1 MTNRHLQLTRR
12 TLMAAAALLLSLSAG
27 KVQATNHEVH
37 IDEVMAGA
45 NGNSKIQF
53 IVLRQEEIGQ
63 NLWGPTNGTQSAA
76 MLVFFDATGRETG
89 KFKFPAN
96 PPTAGT
102 LKTLIATQEFANLP
116 GAPRPD
122 VIIPPLVNPISGQV
136 CFRNNPQNAVFAR
149 NECLSYGNFTGDTGI
164 NFGGFDGNVP
174 AGPPASA
181 LPIMNTVSLRR
192 TVDTSRNSDFTIN
205 TNPTPINIAGAT
217 FTMAVAA
224 QAVQGENLFNNE
236 TFQGNGRTCAS
247 CHVQSESFRF
257 PPSNAQSRFTTLS
270 TTFDP
275 QFIGETAP
283 TSFDAGFDFNLN
295 KLVLTTTTVGT
306 PPTPVAILSNAPC
319 TGELRGIITSA
330 GGARGKVLTRIS
342 DTTYLV
348 YGGIN
353 PPLSGTVSD
362 SNGCSGTVAGITPG
376 DLNGLED
383 PLRMRTSRDSD
394 FPQGRAL
401 IKENIDGFGNPAV
414 FRKSPHL
421 LNLSR
426 TAPFGF
432 SGDIPDLETFTAGAV
447 RQHFPRSLARAE
459 SGTNPDFRIPT
470 PDELAAM
477 REFMLAQEFP
487 PGNDP
492 NKFDL
497 DRFVTTPAEQR
508 GRDAFFGPVAKCSM
522 CHGGPVLAQMTA
534 VVLGQGIGV
543 NGRFNTGVVNQP
555 INSPGVDDLPCE
567 GSPCGSREFS
577 VPQLFNAK
585 NLGPFFH
592 DGSAATLRK
601 AVEFYDSLTFN
612 NSPAGV
618 AIGGISLAGI
628 SSTAVDDITAFLQG
642 LTFQSISANSAT
654 NVTGSTGGAASPLPS
669 VRVLDKNGNP
679 LPGVSVTFAVTS
691 GGGTLSGAVQTTDA
705 SGVATIGNWILGAGP
720 SSVTATAA
728 GSFAGNPVTF
738 TAVPLP
744 TLSSITPNNASR
756 GVTVAVTLAGSNF
769 LLGATTVAV
778 NGTGVTVS
786 NVGVVSPTSISARF
800 TVAPDA
806 PQGGRS
812 VTVTTAGGTSAAS
825 TFSINV
831 PGPGL
836 NTLSP
841 TSGAQGTSVVVT
853 LSGNNFFPGD
863 TTIAITGPG
872 VTISNINVSSLTA
885 MSATFAI
892 ASDAPLGA
900 RNVTVM
906 TSGGTSAPRT
916 FTITGPP
923 PTLTSTSPNT
933 GAQNTS
939 VNVTLTGTNFVPG
952 GTTINPGGGVAVN
965 NTNVVSASS
974 MTATFVIA
982 PEAQVGARNVT
993 VTTGNGT
1000 SNPVVFTV
1008 LPGVPILS
1016 GISPSFGVV
1025 GNSVDVTL
1033 NGSMFVLGATTIAI
1047 SGAGV
1052 TLSNTNV
1059 VSTTQ
1064 ITATF
1069 AVASNATLGPR
1080 SVTVTTTGGTS
1091 GAATFNVFDPF
1102 PDLTVSSTHAGT
1114 FAPGFNET
1122 YSLAVSNAGTVASSS
1137 AITVTDTLPSGM
1149 SLVSASGVSWT
1160 CAATGQIVICTR
1172 SLALAAGSAPSITL
1186 TVAVA
1191 ESPLPSVNN
1200 IVTVSTA
1207 EDLNPSNNT
1216 ANDTTAI
1223 ASIPGILAVVSPIV
1237 LTPGQQGS
1245 VQLSLTAPFSH
1256 DITGTL
1262 SLAFVPSAAIPLDD
1276 PAIQLATGGRQLAFT
1291 FPANTTQARFAGQF
1305 QPSPVG
1311 FQPGTVA
1318 GTLSFGGTL
1327 TVGSIQKTFTA
1338 LNGTRTIVPAPPQIR
1353 ATKTTQQPGGFTA
1366 TITLMSVTRE
1376 VIDLTLTFNTSPAIK
1391 LTCAGLAGCT
1401 ANGSTITFNVKQIFD
1416 GWYASDTTFG
1426 SLSTLTLPFTIQGG
1440 TVRGTVNISLRNT
1453 MGLSNTM
1460 GFNLP

>member
-12 TLMAAAALLLSLSAG
+12 ALMAAAALLLFLSAG
-27 KVQATNHEVH
+27 KIHATNHEVH

-53 IVLRQEEIGQ
+53 IILRQEEIGQ
-63 NLWGPTNGTQSAA
+63 NLWGPTNGLQSAA

-149 NECLSYGNFTGDTGI
+149 NECLSYGNFTGDTGT

-174 AGPPASA
+174 AGPPAPA

-192 TVDTSRNSDFTIN
+192 AVDTSRNSDFAIT
-205 TNPTPINIAGAT
+205 TTPTPINIAGAT
-217 FTMAVAA
+217 FTMAVAP

-247 CHVQSESFRF
+247 CHVQSESFRL
-257 PPSNAQSRFTTLS
+257 PPANIQARFATLAS
-270 TTFDP
+270 TFDP

-295 KLVLTTTTVGT
+295 RLVLTTTTVGT
-306 PPTPVAILSNAPC
+306 PPTPLAIISNTPC
-319 TGELRGIITSA
+319 TGELRGLITSA
-330 GGARGKVLTRIS
+330 GGGRAKVLTRIS

-376 DLNGLED
+376 DLNGLEN
-383 PLRMRTSRDSD
+383 PRRMRTSQGTD
-394 FPQGRAL
+394 FPQGRGL
-401 IKENIDGFGNPAV
+401 ILENIDGFGNPPV
-414 FRKSPHL
+414 FRKSPQL

-432 SGDIPDLETFTAGAV
+432 SGDIPDLETFSAGAV
-447 RQHFPRSLARAE
+447 RQHFPRTLARAE
-459 SGTNPDFRIPT
+459 TGGNPDFRIPT

-477 REFMLAQEFP
+477 KEFMVAQEFP

-497 DRFVTTPAEQR
+497 NNFATTAAEQR
-508 GRDAFFGPVAKCSM
+508 GRDAFFGQAKCSQ
-522 CHGGPVLAQMTA
+522 CHGGDVLAQTTVA
-534 VVLGQGIGV
+534 ILNQPIGV

-555 INSPGVDDLPCE
+555 VNSPGVDDLPSE
-567 GSPCGSREFS
+567 GSNPPGSRTFS

-592 DGSAATLRK
+592 DGSAATLRQ
-601 AVEFYDSLTFN
+601 AVEFYDSLIFN

-618 AIGGISLAGI
+618 AIGGISLSATPGMI
-628 SSTAVDDITAFLQG
+628 DDITAFLQG
-642 LTFQSISANSAT
+642 LTFRTISANSAT
-654 NVTGSTGGAASPLPS
+654 TVTGSTGGSASPLPS
-669 VRVLDKNGNP
+669 VRVLDKNGSP
-679 LPGVSVTFAVTS
+679 LAGVSVTFAISS
-691 GGGTLSGAVQTTDA
+691 GSGTLSGAIQTTDA
-705 SGVATIGNWILGAGP
+705 SGIATVGNWVLGANP
-720 SSVTATAA
+720 SAVTATAA

-744 TLSSITPNNASR
+744 TLASITPNNASR
-756 GVTVAVTLAGSNF
+756 GVTVAVTLTGTNF

-778 NGTGVTVS
+778 NGTGVTVT
-786 NVGVVSPTSISARF
+786 NVGVVSPTLISARF

-812 VTVTTAGGTSAAS
+812 VTVTTAGGTSGAA
-825 TFSINV
+825 TFAINV
-831 PGPGL
+831 PGPSL
-836 NTLSP
+836 NNLSP
-841 TSGAQGTSVVVT
+841 TSGPQGGSVVVT
-853 LSGNNFFPGD
+853 FSGNNFFLGD
-863 TTIAITGPG
+863 TTIAITGSG

-885 MSATFAI
+885 MTATFAI
-892 ASDAPLGA
+892 ASDATLGA

-923 PTLTSTSPNT
+923 PTLTSVSPNT

-939 VNVTLTGTNFVPG
+939 VNVTLTGTDFVPG
-952 GTTINPGGGVAVN
+952 GTTISLGAGVAIN
-965 NTNVVSASS
+965 NSNVVSPTS

-982 PEAQVGARNVT
+982 PEAQLGTRGLV
-993 VTTGNGT
+993 VTTTNGT
-1000 SNPVVFTV
+1000 SNSVTFTV

-1016 GISPSFGVV
+1016 GLNPSFGVV
-1025 GNSVDVTL
+1025 GNSVNVTL
-1033 NGSMFVLGATTIAI
+1033 NGSMFVSGATTIAI

-1059 VSTTQ
+1059 VGTTQ
-1064 ITATF
+1064 VTATF

-1080 SVTVTTTGGTS
+1080 SVTVTTPGGTS

-1102 PDLTVSSTHAGT
+1102 PDLTVGSTHAGT
-1114 FAPGFNET
+1114 FAPGFDET
-1122 YSLAVSNAGTVASSS
+1122 YSLTVGNAGTVASSS
-1137 AITVTDTLPSGM
+1137 AITVTDTLPASM
-1149 SLVSASGVSWT
+1149 TFVSATGVSWT
-1160 CAATGQIVICTR
+1160 CSATGQIVTCNR

-1191 ESPLPSVNN
+1191 ESPLPAVNN
-1200 IVTVSTA
+1200 TVTVSTA
-1207 EDLNPSNNT
+1207 EDLNPANNT
-1216 ANDTTAI
+1216 ASDTTLV
-1223 ASIPGILAVVSPIV
+1223 ASIPGVVALVLPSV
-1237 LTPGQQGS
+1237 LTPGQQAS

-1262 SLAFVPSAAIPLDD
+1262 SLAFVPSAVIPLDD

-1318 GTLSFGGTL
+1318 GTISFGGTL
-1327 TVGSIQKTFTA
+1327 TVGFIQKTFAA
-1338 LNGTRTIVPAPPQIR
+1338 LAGTRTISPAPPQIR
-1353 ATKTTQQPGGFTA
+1353 ATKTTPQTGGFTA

-1376 VIDLTLTFNTSPAIK
+1376 VIDLTLTFNTSPPIK
-1391 LTCAGLAGCT
+1391 LTCGGLAGCT
-1401 ANGSTITFNVKQIFD
+1401 ASGSTITFSVKQIFD

-1426 SLSTLTLPFTIQGG
+1426 SLSTLSLPFTIQGG

-1453 MGLSNTM
+1453 MGFSNTM

>member
-1 MTNRHLQLTRR
+1 MTNGHRQLTRR
-12 TLMAAAALLLSLSAG
+12 ALMAAAALPLFLSAG

-53 IVLRQEEIGQ
+53 IILRQEEIGQ
-63 NLWGPTNGTQSAA
+63 NLWGPTNGLQSAA

-122 VIIPPLVNPISGQV
+122 VIIPPLVNPINGQV
-136 CFRNNPQNAVFAR
+136 CFRNNPQNAVFLR

-174 AGPPASA
+174 AGPPAPA
-181 LPIMNTVSLRR
+181 LPIMNTASLRR
-192 TVDTSRNSDFTIN
+192 TVDTSRNSDFAIT
-205 TNPTPINIAGAT
+205 TTPTPINIAGAT
-217 FTMAVAA
+217 FTMAVAP

-247 CHVQSESFRF
+247 CHVQSESFRL
-257 PPSNAQSRFTTLS
+257 PPANIQARFATLAS
-270 TTFDP
+270 TFDP

-295 KLVLTTTTVGT
+295 RLVLTTTTVGT
-306 PPTPVAILSNAPC
+306 PPTALAIISNAPC

-330 GGARGKVLTRIS
+330 SGARANVLTRVS

-376 DLNGLED
+376 DLNGLES
-383 PLRMRTSRDSD
+383 PRRMRTSQGTD
-394 FPQGRAL
+394 FPQGRGL
-401 IKENIDGFGNPAV
+401 ILENIDGFGNPPV
-414 FRKSPHL
+414 FRKSPQL

-447 RQHFPRSLARAE
+447 RQHFPRTLARAE
-459 SGTNPDFRIPT
+459 TGGNPDFRIPT

-477 REFMLAQEFP
+477 REFMFAQEFP

-497 DRFVTTPAEQR
+497 NNFATTAAEQR
-508 GRDAFFGPVAKCSM
+508 GRDLFFGQAKCSQ
-522 CHGGPVLAQMTA
+522 CHGGDVLAQTTVA
-534 VVLGQGIGV
+534 ILDQPIGM

-555 INSPGVDDLPCE
+555 VNSVGVDNLPSE
-567 GSPCGSREFS
+567 AGGSRKFS
-577 VPQLFNAK
+577 VPQLFNVK

-592 DGSAATLRK
+592 DASAPTLRA
-601 AVEFYDSLTFN
+601 AVEFYDSAIFN
-612 NSPAGV
+612 NSEAGL
-618 AIGGISLAGI
+618 AISGISLTGI
-628 SSTAVDDITAFLQG
+628 SPTAVDDITAFLQG
-642 LTFQSISANSAT
+642 LTFRTISANSAT
-654 NVTGSTGGAASPLPS
+654 TVTGSTGGSASPLPS
-669 VRVLDKNGNP
+669 VRVLDKNGDP
-679 LPGVSVTFAVTS
+679 LAGASVTFAISS
-691 GGGTLSGAVQTTDA
+691 GSGTLSGAIQTTDA
-705 SGVATIGNWILGAGP
+705 SGTATVGNWVLGAGP
-720 SSVTATAA
+720 SAVTATAA

-744 TLSSITPNNASR
+744 TLASITPNNASR
-756 GVTVAVTLAGSNF
+756 GVTVAVTLTGTNF

-786 NVGVVSPTSISARF
+786 NVGVVSPTLISARF

-812 VTVTTAGGTSAAS
+812 VTVTTAGGTSGAA
-825 TFSINV
+825 TFAINV
-831 PGPGL
+831 PGPSL
-836 NTLSP
+836 NNLSP
-841 TSGAQGTSVVVT
+841 SSGPQGSSVVVT
-853 LSGNNFFPGD
+853 FSGNNFFPGE

-885 MSATFAI
+885 MTATFTI
-892 ASDAPLGA
+892 ASDATLGA

-916 FTITGPP
+916 FTITGPAP
-923 PTLTSTSPNT
+923 KLTSVSPNT
-933 GAQNTS
+933 AAQNTS
-939 VNVTLTGTNFVPG
+939 INVTLTGTDFVPG
-952 GTTINPGGGVAVN
+952 GTTINTGGGVAVN
-965 NTNVVSASS
+965 NANVVSATS

-982 PEAQVGARNVT
+982 PDAQLGTRGLV
-993 VTTGNGT
+993 VTTTNGT
-1000 SNPVVFTV
+1000 SNSVDFTV
-1008 LPGVPILS
+1008 LPGVPIIS
-1016 GISPSFGVV
+1016 GMSPSFGVV
-1025 GNSVDVTL
+1025 GNSVNVTL
-1033 NGSMFVLGATTIAI
+1033 NGSMFVSGATTIAI
-1047 SGAGV
+1047 GGTGV

-1059 VSTTQ
+1059 VGTTQ
-1064 ITATF
+1064 VTATF

-1080 SVTVTTTGGTS
+1080 NVTVTTPGGTS
-1091 GAATFNVFDPF
+1091 GVATFNVFDPF
-1102 PDLTVSSTHAGT
+1102 PDLTVSSTHGGT

-1122 YSLAVSNAGTVASSS
+1122 YSLTVSNAGTVASSS

-1149 SLVSASGVSWT
+1149 TFVSASGVSWACST
-1160 CAATGQIVICTR
+1160 TGQIVTCTR
-1172 SLALAAGSAPSITL
+1172 PLALAAGSAPSITL

-1191 ESPLPSVNN
+1191 ESALTAVNN

-1207 EDLNPSNNT
+1207 EDLNPANNT
-1216 ANDTTAI
+1216 STDTTPV
-1223 ASIPGILAVVSPIV
+1223 ASIPGIVALVLPSV
-1237 LTPGQQGS
+1237 LTPGQQAS
-1245 VQLSLTAPFSH
+1245 VQLSLTAPFSR
-1256 DITGTL
+1256 DITGML
-1262 SLAFVPSAAIPLDD
+1262 SLAFVPSAVIPLDD

-1291 FPANTTQARFAGQF
+1291 FPANSTQARFAGQF

-1318 GTLSFGGTL
+1318 GTLSFGGTI
-1327 TVGSIQKTFTA
+1327 TVGFIQKTFTA
-1338 LNGTRTIVPAPPQIR
+1338 SNGTRTIVPAPPQIR
-1353 ATKTTQQPGGFTA
+1353 ATKTTQQPAGFAA

-1376 VIDLTLTFNTSPAIK
+1376 VIDLTLTFNTSPPIK
-1391 LTCAGLAGCT
+1391 LTCGGLAGCT
-1401 ANGSTITFNVKQIFD
+1401 ASGSTITFNVKQIFD

-1440 TVRGTVNISLRNT
+1440 TVRGTVNITLRNT
-1453 MGLSNTM
+1453 MGFSNMM